1 MRSHPVHHHSPAT
14 DPITWAV
21 GAGVG
26 LLDGLA
32 FLADV
37 NAGTI
42 ATAITCVG
50 GALVGVMYLGIRQ
63 YGEARAYAHAKW
75 LEANKDSLLDQL
87 DDVRHALDMERDNV
101 RINSLRI
108 DDLETALRDRQQF
121 IITLQESNQ
130 ELNAEIL
137 DLISPLLR
145 EKGFVVESSST
156 RTEISVKSSDDIPT
170 VPGEA
175 QP

>member
-37 NAGTI
+37 NAGAI

-87 DDVRHALDMERDNV
+87 EDAKHALQVEREMV
-101 RINSLRI
+101 RSNSSRI
-108 DDLETALRDRQQF
+108 DDLENALRERQSV
-121 IITLQESNQ
+121 IISLQESNQ
-130 ELNAEIL
+130 ELSSEIIE
-137 DLISPLLR
+137 LISPRLR

-156 RTEISVKSSDDIPT
+156 TTEIQIKSADDIPA
-170 VPGEA
+170 VGPEDC
-175 QP
+175 P